1 MRKRVDV
8 SREVAAVAEKLL
20 QKIAARKRTVDL
32 HDIEMSV
39 REAAS
44 EMSKLLLEGAI
55 DEVGD
60 GYSGSKLR
68 CECGGKLKFVGK
80 RPFSVT
86 TLSGE
91 VEVERAYYHC
101 SRCGASKVPVDE
113 QLKLSGSRFSDGVI
127 ENLSYCCAEL
137 PFEAASELMGRLT
150 GVHVSP
156 KEAQILSESV
166 GKEMGEELDERAKA
180 AMKDGI
186 DTTSRPE
193 RLYIAIDGV
202 MIREQDGWHEAKTA
216 AVYDTKERMNVDGG
230 KEEVANE
237 ITYVARRG
245 SPDEFAGHVS
255 AEAQSR
261 GEEYAKELIALGDG
275 APWIWNMVDSYF
287 PRAVQIID
295 WYHASEHVW
304 GFGRVLWDGDEE
316 RCKAWVE
323 EQLELLK
330 DGGVEDL
337 ITRLD
342 AMAGLCDEVA
352 SERDRLVKYLRDNR
366 DRMRYDEYRAKGYH
380 IGSGVVESA
389 CKHVVQMRHK
399 RSGMRWSAP
408 GAQEVMNL
416 RVFLINGR
424 WDEFWQRRRQKA
436 LSGNQTVASPA
447 KVA

>member
-1 MRKRVDV
+1 MRKREDV
-8 SREVAAVAEKLL
+8 TREIAVVAQKLL
-20 QKIAARKRTVDL
+20 RKIAAERRTVDL
-32 HDIEMSV
+32 HDIEV
-39 REAAS
+39 AVGRAS
-44 EMSKLLLEGAI
+44 SEISKLLLEGAI

-60 GYSGSKLR
+60 GYGGSRLR
-68 CECGGKLKFVGK
+68 CECGGKLKFIDR
-80 RPFSVT
+80 RPFSLT

-113 QLKLSGSRFSDGVI
+113 QLKLSGSRFSEGVI

-150 GVHVSP
+150 GIHVSA
-156 KEAQILSESV
+156 KEAQILSEGV
-166 GKEMGEELDERAKA
+166 GEEMGEELDERAKA
-180 AMKDGI
+180 AMNDGL
-186 DTTSRPE
+186 DTTARPE
-193 RLYIAIDGV
+193 RLYMAIDGV

-216 AVYDTKERMNVDGG
+216 AIYDTKEPMNADGS

-304 GFGRVLWDGDEE
+304 GFGRVLWCRS
-316 RCKAWVE
+316 RCN
-323 EQLELLK
+323 LSLK
-330 DGGVEDL
+330 
-337 ITRLD
+337 
-342 AMAGLCDEVA
+342 
-352 SERDRLVKYLRDNR
+352 
-366 DRMRYDEYRAKGYH
+366 
-380 IGSGVVESA
+380 
-389 CKHVVQMRHK
+389 
-399 RSGMRWSAP
+399 
-408 GAQEVMNL
+408 
-416 RVFLINGR
+416 
-424 WDEFWQRRRQKA
+424 
-436 LSGNQTVASPA
+436 
-447 KVA
+447 